1 MPSPFPGMNPYLE
14 QASVWQDFH
23 HRFISAAA
31 DSLGAQVMPRY
42 FVKIEE
48 HLYVHE
54 AFENGHTLAGRA
66 DVAISEGI
74 ATPSADK
81 GTSLL
86 VAPALVRV
94 PTTMDLERSAFLEIR
109 DRNQRRLV
117 TVIELLSPSN
127 KLKDRDRAQYL
138 AKREQILESSANFV
152 EIDLLRSG
160 TPMPWDEM
168 PACDYYV
175 VVSEP
180 LARPDAGIWPLGLH
194 DPLPPIS
201 IPLAPNEP
209 KARLDLKALLD
220 HIYDA
225 AGYAYYIYATNPEPP
240 LASEDVDWASRLVPR
255 PR

>member
-54 AFENGHTLAGRA
+54 AIENGHTLAGRA

-74 ATPSADK
+74 ATPSANR
-81 GTSLL
+81 GTALL
-86 VAPALVRV
+86 DAPALVRV

-117 TVIELLSPSN
+117 VVELLSPSN

-138 AKREQILESSANFV
+138 AKRERILESSANFV
-152 EIDLLRSG
+152 EIDLLRGGPS
-160 TPMPWDEM
+160 MPWENM
-168 PACDYYV
+168 PASDYYV
-175 VVSEP
+175 VVCEP
-180 LARPDAGIWPLGLH
+180 SARPDAGIWPFRLR
-194 DPLPPIS
+194 DPLPPIP
-201 IPLAPNEP
+201 IPLALNEP

-220 HIYDA
+220 QIYDA
-225 AGYAYYIYATNPEPP
+225 AGYAYYIYATRPEPP
-240 LASEDVDWASRLVPR
+240 LASEDVEWASQIIPQ
-255 PR
+255 PQ